1 MEKKSLYK
9 KRKGKRSKNKQMKL
23 HQTKKK
29 FQSEGT
35 INKMKRLPVKQEKVF
50 ANPIYD
56 KGLISKYTDNLLMSK
71 QINVKKTHDLIKN

>member
-1 MEKKSLYK
+1 MLYSRKLTEHCKPPIMEKKSLYK

-35 INKMKRLPVKQEKVF
+35 INKMKRLPVK
-50 ANPIYD
+50 
-56 KGLISKYTDNLLMSK
+56 
-71 QINVKKTHDLIKN
+71 